1 MPSLRKRLQNLF
13 ATNVV
18 VRSYGKDRLKVVD
31 TNQLQSRGNLNQT
44 KVADRYTRMHGANKH
59 MVGGMGGYDSNYY
72 MHQNRMQLYADYEMM
87 DRDPIISAALDIYSD
102 ESTLANQFGDIL
114 TIKTSNSR
122 IQKILYNLF
131 YDILNIEFNLW
142 TWIRNMTKYGDFFL
156 KLDIANEIG
165 VINVRPFSSYEI
177 ERWEEYNE
185 ETGEYKIEF
194 KHVGNRQQGY
204 DVFEIA
210 HFRMLSD
217 SNFLPYGRSMLEGAR
232 KEFQKLMMMEDAML
246 IHRIMRAPEKRIFK
260 IDIGNIP
267 PNEVDAFM
275 EQIINKM
282 KKIPH
287 IDPQTGNYNLKFN
300 LNNMLE
306 DYYLPVRGGNSTT
319 SIDTLPGMTFTGMD
333 DINYIKDK
341 MVGALKVP
349 KAFLGYSE
357 AVEGKTTLAAMD
369 IRFART
375 IERIQKIVVS
385 ELYKIA
391 IVHLYTQGFEGE
403 DLIDFEL
410 ELTAPS
416 IIYDQ
421 QKVALMTEK
430 MTLATAMKDSKLV
443 SDKFI
448 YEYIFNMSEDQW
460 LQQRTDVV
468 EDLKLRFRQNQIEQE
483 GNDPAITGVS
493 FGTPHDLASI
503 HMSSDEVE
511 DKDKGGRP
519 KEGIKF
525 GQHKNEFG
533 WDPTG
538 KKTIDQAF
546 RPENQKT
553 TFQPDPRAADTIKPY
568 QRESHE
574 ILKHLKRKNNKT
586 PDILLESLKDKI
598 DPLSNDS
605 GTMLDENNILQD

>member
-1 MPSLRKRLQNLF
+1 MASLRKRLQNLF
-13 ATNVV
+13 STNVI
-18 VRSYGKDRLKVVD
+18 VRAYGKDKLRVVD
-31 TNQLQSRGNLNQT
+31 TNRLQSAGNLNQAKIT
-44 KVADRYTRMHGANKH
+44 DRYTRLHGANRH

-87 DRDPIISAALDIYSD
+87 DKDPIVSSALDIYSD
-102 ESTLANQFGDIL
+102 ESTLADQFGDVL
-114 TIKTSNSR
+114 TIKTNNTQ

-131 YDILNIEFNLW
+131 YDVLNIEFNLW

-156 KLDIANEIG
+156 KLDIAEEIG
-165 VINVRPFSSYEI
+165 ILNARPFSSYEV
-177 ERWEEYNE
+177 ERWEEYNDA
-185 ETGEYKIEF
+185 TGEYDIKF
-194 KHVGNRQQGY
+194 KHVSDQQQKY

-210 HFRMLSD
+210 HFRVLSD

-232 KEFQKLMMMEDAML
+232 KEFQKLMMLEDAML

-267 PNEVDAFM
+267 PNEVDSFM
-275 EQIINKM
+275 EGIINKM

-287 IDPQTGNYNLKFN
+287 VDSQTGNYNLKFN

-306 DYYLPVRGGNSTT
+306 DYYLPVRGGQSST
-319 SIDTLPGMTFTGMD
+319 SIDTLPGMTFTGIE
-333 DINYIKDK
+333 DIEYVKNK
-341 MVGALKVP
+341 MMAALKIP
-349 KAFLGYSE
+349 KPFLGYSE
-357 AVEGKTTLAAMD
+357 AVEGKTTLASMD

-375 IERIQKIVVS
+375 IERLQKIVCS
-385 ELYKIA
+385 ELTKIA
-391 IVHLYTQGFEGE
+391 IVHLYAQGFEGE
-403 DLIDFEL
+403 DLIGFEL

-430 MTLATAMKDSKLV
+430 MTLATAMKDSKLL
-443 SDKFI
+443 SDKYV
-448 YEYIFNMSEDQW
+448 YEFIFNMSEDEW
-460 LQQRTDVV
+460 LQQRTDIV

-483 GNDPAITGVS
+483 GNDPAITGES

-503 HMSSDEVE
+503 HMSSDDVE
-511 DKDKGGRP
+511 QKDKGGRP

-538 KKTIDQAF
+538 AKTLKQAF
-546 RPENQKT
+546 NPENQST
-553 TFQPDPRAADTIKPY
+553 AFQPNIPSQLSKPISA
-568 QRESHE
+568 ESHD
-574 ILKHLKRKNNKT
+574 ILKYLKGKKGIKIIT
-586 PDILLESLKDKI
+586 ESLKNKQQTI
-598 DPLSNDS
+598 ENNDI
-605 GTMLDENNILQD
+605 GTMLDENNIL

>member
-1 MPSLRKRLQNLF
+1 MASLRTRLRNLF
-13 ATNVV
+13 ATNVI
-18 VRSYGKDRLKVVD
+18 VRAYGKDKLRVID
-31 TNQLQSRGNLNQT
+31 TNKLQSVGNLNQS
-44 KVADRYTRMHGANKH
+44 KVADRYTRLHGANKH
-59 MVGGMGGYDSNYY
+59 RVGGLGGYDSNYY

-87 DRDPIISAALDIYSD
+87 DRDPIISSALDIYSD
-102 ESTLANQFGDIL
+102 ESTLADQFGEIL
-114 TIKTSNSR
+114 TIKCNNSQ

-156 KLDIANEIG
+156 KLDIAEGIG
-165 VINVRPFSSYEI
+165 IMNARPFSSYEI
-177 ERWEEYNE
+177 ERWEEFNE
-185 ETGEYKIEF
+185 VTGEYDIKF
-194 KHVGNRQQGY
+194 KHIADQQRGY

-319 SIDTLPGMTFTGMD
+319 QIDTLPGMTFTGMD
-333 DINYIKDK
+333 DIEYIKDK
-341 MVGALKVP
+341 MMAALKIP
-349 KAFLGYSE
+349 KPFLGYAE
-357 AVEGKTTLAAMD
+357 AVEGKTTLASMD

-375 IERIQKIVVS
+375 IERVQRIAIS
-385 ELYKIA
+385 ELTKIA
-391 IVHLYTQGFEGE
+391 IVHLYAQGYEGE
-403 DLIDFEL
+403 DLVNFEL

-443 SDKFI
+443 SDKYI
-448 YEYIFNMSEDQW
+448 YEFIFNMSEDEW
-460 LQQRTDVV
+460 LQQRNDVV

-483 GNDPAITGVS
+483 GNDPALTGIS
-493 FGTPHDLASI
+493 YGTPHDLASI
-503 HMSSDEVE
+503 HMSSDDVE
-511 DKDKGGRP
+511 KKDVGGRP
-519 KEGIKF
+519 KEGMKM

-538 KKTIDQAF
+538 NKELKQAF
-546 RPENQKT
+546 NPENQRT
-553 TFQPDPRAADTIKPY
+553 AFLPDMRASKSIGKPSISTETILRKMKYKGPKIISESMKAAKLRQDDQDT
-568 QRESHE
+568 
-574 ILKHLKRKNNKT
+574 
-586 PDILLESLKDKI
+586 
-598 DPLSNDS
+598 
-605 GTMLDENNILQD
+605 GTLLDENNIL

>member
-1 MPSLRKRLQNLF
+1 MASLRNRLRNLF

-18 VRSYGKDRLKVVD
+18 VRAYGKDKIRVVD
-31 TNQLQSRGNLNQT
+31 TNKLQSVGNLNQS
-44 KVADRYTRMHGANKH
+44 KIADRYTRLHGANKH
-59 MVGGMGGYDSNYY
+59 RVGGMGGYDSNYY

-87 DRDPIISAALDIYSD
+87 DRDPIISSALDIYSD
-102 ESTLANQFGDIL
+102 ESTLADQFGEIL
-114 TIKTSNSR
+114 TIKCNNTQ

-131 YDILNIEFNLW
+131 YDVLNIEFNLW

-156 KLDIANEIG
+156 KLDIAEEIG
-165 VINVRPFSSYEI
+165 VLNARPFSSYEI
-177 ERWEEYNE
+177 ERWEEFNE
-185 ETGEYKIEF
+185 VTGEYDIKF
-194 KHVGNRQQGY
+194 KHIADQQRTY

-319 SIDTLPGMTFTGMD
+319 TIDTLPGMTFTGMD
-333 DINYIKDK
+333 DIEYIKDK
-341 MVGALKVP
+341 MMAALRIP
-349 KAFLGYSE
+349 KPFLGYAE
-357 AVEGKTTLAAMD
+357 AVEGKTTLASMD

-375 IERIQKIVVS
+375 IERVQRIAIS
-385 ELYKIA
+385 ELTKIA
-391 IVHLYTQGFEGE
+391 IVHLYAQGYEGA
-403 DLIDFEL
+403 DLVNFEL

-443 SDKFI
+443 SDKYI
-448 YEYIFNMSEDQW
+448 YEYIFNMSEDEW
-460 LQQRTDVV
+460 LQQRNDVV

-483 GNDPAITGVS
+483 GNDPAVTGVS
-493 FGTPHDLASI
+493 YGTPHDLASI

-511 DKDKGGRP
+511 RKDVGGRP
-519 KEGIKF
+519 KEGIKS

-538 KKTIDQAF
+538 KKELKQAF
-546 RPENQKT
+546 DPENQRT
-553 TFQPDPRAADTIKPY
+553 AFLPDPRASKGLNKPSVATE
-568 QRESHE
+568 QL
-574 ILKHLKRKNNKT
+574 LKKLKLKGPK
-586 PDILLESLKDKI
+586 IILESLKDKKI
-598 DPLSNDS
+598 NNLNNDS
-605 GTMLDENNILQD
+605 GTMLDENNIL

>member
-1 MPSLRKRLQNLF
+1 MPTLRKRLQNLF
-13 ATNVV
+13 ATNVI
-18 VRSYGKDRLKVVD
+18 VRAYGKDRLKVVD
-31 TNQLQSRGNLNQT
+31 TNRLQSRGNLNQS
-44 KVADRYTRMHGANKH
+44 KVADRYTRLHGANKH
-59 MVGGMGGYDSNYY
+59 RVGGMGGYDSNYY

-87 DRDPIISAALDIYSD
+87 DRDPIISSALDIYSD
-102 ESTLANQFGDIL
+102 ESTLADQFGDIL
-114 TIKTSNSR
+114 TIKTSKTQ

-142 TWIRNMTKYGDFFL
+142 PWIRNMVKYGDFFL
-156 KLDIANEIG
+156 KLDIADEIG
-165 VINVRPFSSYEI
+165 IVNVRPFSSYEM
-177 ERWEEYNE
+177 ERWEEYDQA
-185 ETGEYKIEF
+185 TGEYKIQF
-194 KHVGNRQQGY
+194 KNIANQQETY

-217 SNFLPYGRSMLEGAR
+217 SNFLPYGKSMLEGAR
-232 KEFQKLMMMEDAML
+232 QEFQKLMMLEDAML

-267 PNEVDAFM
+267 PNEVDNFM
-275 EQIINKM
+275 EQIIMKM

-287 IDPQTGNYNLKFN
+287 VDPQTGNYNMKFN
-300 LNNMLE
+300 LANMLE
-306 DYYLPVRGGNSTT
+306 DYYLPVRGGQSST
-319 SIDTLPGMTFTGMD
+319 SIDTLPGMTFTGID
-333 DINYIKDK
+333 DINYIKHK
-341 MVGALKVP
+341 MMAALRIP
-349 KAFLGYSE
+349 KAFLGFEE
-357 AVEGKTTLAAMD
+357 AVEGKTTLASMD

-375 IERIQKIVVS
+375 IERIQKIAIS

-391 IVHLYTQGFEGE
+391 IVHLYAQGFEGE
-403 DLIDFEL
+403 DLIGFEL

-430 MTLATAMKDSKLV
+430 MTLATAMRDSKLV

-448 YEYIFNMSEDQW
+448 YEFIFNMSEDQW

-493 FGTPHDLASI
+493 FGTPHDLATV
-503 HMSSDEVE
+503 HMSSSEVE
-511 DKDKGGRP
+511 EKDQGGRP

-538 KKTIDQAF
+538 KKTMDQAF

-553 TFQPDPRAADTIKPY
+553 TFQPDPRAEKTVKTMAA
-568 QRESHE
+568 ESHS
-574 ILKHLKRKNNKT
+574 ILRHINKKT
-586 PDILLESLKDKI
+586 KSPSIISESLKTKLDRVT
-598 DPLSNDS
+598 DD
-605 GTMLDENNILQD
+605 GTMLDENNIL

>member
-1 MPSLRKRLQNLF
+1 MASLRKRLQNLF
-13 ATNVV
+13 SSNVI
-18 VRSYGKDRLKVVD
+18 VRAYGKDRLKIVD
-31 TNQLQSRGNLNQT
+31 TNRLQSSGNLGQS
-44 KVADRYTRMHGANKH
+44 KVADRYTRLHGTNRH

-87 DRDPIISAALDIYSD
+87 DKDPIINSALDIYSD
-102 ESTLANQFGDIL
+102 ESTLADQFGDIL
-114 TIKTSNSR
+114 TIRTNNTR

-142 TWIRNMTKYGDFFL
+142 SWIRNMTKYGDFFL
-156 KLDIANEIG
+156 KLDIAEEIG
-165 VINVRPFSSYEI
+165 IINARPFSSYEI

-185 ETGEYKIEF
+185 ETGEYEIRF
-194 KHVGNRQQGY
+194 KNVGSEQHRY

-267 PNEVDAFM
+267 PNEVDTFM
-275 EQIINKM
+275 ETIINKM

-287 IDPQTGNYNLKFN
+287 VDPNTGNYNLRFN

-306 DYYLPVRGGNSTT
+306 DYYLPVRGGQSTT
-319 SIDTLPGMTFTGMD
+319 SIDTLPGMTFTGLD
-333 DINYIKDK
+333 DIEYVKNK
-341 MVGALKVP
+341 MMAALKIP
-349 KAFLGYSE
+349 KPFLGYDE
-357 AVEGKTTLAAMD
+357 GVEGKTTLASMD

-375 IERIQKIVVS
+375 IERVQKIVVS
-385 ELYKIA
+385 ELAKIA
-391 IVHLYTQGFEGE
+391 IVHLYAQGFEGE
-403 DLIDFEL
+403 DLVGFEL

-443 SDKFI
+443 SDKYI
-448 YEYIFNMSEDQW
+448 YEFIFNMSEDQW
-460 LQQRTDVV
+460 LQERTNVV

-483 GNDPAITGVS
+483 GNDPAVTGIS
-493 FGTPHDLASI
+493 FGTPHDLATV
-503 HMSSDEVE
+503 HMSSKDVE
-511 DKDKGGRP
+511 EKDPGGRP

-525 GQHKNEFG
+525 GQHKNAFG
-533 WDPTG
+533 WDPVG
-538 KKTIDQAF
+538 SKQLKQDF
-546 RPENQKT
+546 NPENQRNA
-553 TFQPDPRAADTIKPY
+553 FQPNP
-568 QRESHE
+568 QRSARQSTAEN
-574 ILKHLKRKNNKT
+574 ILKNMKRKRVSIIT
-586 PDILLESLKDKI
+586 ESLKTTKP
-598 DPLSNDS
+598 DPDS
-605 GTMLDENNILQD
+605 GTMLDENNIL

>member
-1 MPSLRKRLQNLF
+1 MASLRKRLQNLF
-13 ATNVV
+13 ATNVI
-18 VRSYGKDRLKVVD
+18 VRAYGKDKLRVVD
-31 TNQLQSRGNLNQT
+31 TNRLQAIGNLNQT

-87 DRDPIISAALDIYSD
+87 DRDPIISSALDIYSD
-102 ESTLANQFGDIL
+102 ESTLADQFGDIL
-114 TIKTSNSR
+114 TIKTNKTQ

-156 KLDIANEIG
+156 KLDIADEIG
-165 VINVRPFSSYEI
+165 IVNARPFSSYEI
-177 ERWEEYNE
+177 ERWEEYDE
-185 ETGEYKIEF
+185 ATGEYKIKF
-194 KHVGNRQQGY
+194 KHVADSRK
-204 DVFEIA
+204 DFEVFEIA

-246 IHRIMRAPEKRIFK
+246 IHRIMRAPEKRVFK

-267 PNEVDAFM
+267 PNEVDSFM

-287 IDPQTGNYNLKFN
+287 IDQQTGQYNLKFN
-300 LNNMLE
+300 LMNMLE

-319 SIDTLPGMTFTGMD
+319 SIDTLPGMTWTGTED
-333 DINYIKDK
+333 LEYIKDK
-341 MVGALKVP
+341 MMAALKVP
-349 KAFLGYSE
+349 KPFLGYAE
-357 AVEGKTTLAAMD
+357 AVEGKTTLASMD

-375 IERIQKIVVS
+375 IERVQRIVMS
-385 ELYKIA
+385 ELTKIA
-391 IVHLYTQGFEGE
+391 IVHLYAQGYEGE
-403 DLIDFEL
+403 DLVGFEL

-443 SDKFI
+443 SDKYI
-448 YEYIFNMSEDQW
+448 YEFIFNMSEDEW
-460 LQQRTDVV
+460 LQQRNDVV

-483 GNDPAITGVS
+483 GNDPAVTGVS
-493 FGTPHDLASI
+493 FGTPHDLASM
-503 HMSSDEVE
+503 HMSSDDVE
-511 DKDKGGRP
+511 EKDLGGRP

-525 GQHKNEFG
+525 GQHKNAFG

-538 KKTIDQAF
+538 KKELDQAF
-546 RPENQKT
+546 NPENQKT
-553 TFQPDPRAADTIKPY
+553 TFFPDKRFDKAVRPVAS
-568 QRESHE
+568 ESHN
-574 ILKHLKRKNNKT
+574 ILRYLNKSKGPNIITETLKNKK
-586 PDILLESLKDKI
+586 KDL
-598 DPLSNDS
+598 DQ
-605 GTMLDENNILQD
+605 GTMLDEKNIL

>member
-13 ATNVV
+13 ATNVI
-18 VRSYGKDRLKVVD
+18 VRAYGKDRLKVVD
-31 TNQLQSRGNLNQT
+31 TNQLQSKGNLNQS
-44 KVADRYTRMHGANKH
+44 KIADRYTRLHGANKH
-59 MVGGMGGYDSNYY
+59 RVGGMGGYDSNYY

-102 ESTLANQFGDIL
+102 ESTLADQFGDVL
-114 TIKTSNSR
+114 TIKTSKTQ

-165 VINVRPFSSYEI
+165 IINVRPFSSYEI
-177 ERWEEYNE
+177 ERWEEYDE
-185 ETGEYKIEF
+185 VTGEYKIQF
-194 KHVGNRQQGY
+194 KHIGNQQQGY

-267 PNEVDAFM
+267 TNEVDSFM

-341 MVGALKVP
+341 MVGALKIP
-349 KAFLGYSE
+349 KAFLGYAE
-357 AVEGKTTLAAMD
+357 AVEGKTNLASMD

-421 QKVALMTEK
+421 QKVALMNEK
-430 MTLATAMKDSKLV
+430 IQLANTMKDSKLV
-443 SDKFI
+443 SDRYI
-448 YEYIFNMSEDQW
+448 YEYIFNMSEEQW
-460 LQQRTDVV
+460 LQERTDVI

-483 GNDPAITGVS
+483 GNDPAVTGVS
-493 FGTPHDLASI
+493 FGTPHDLATV
-503 HMSSDEVE
+503 HMSSSEVE
-511 DKDKGGRP
+511 EKIGRA
-519 KEGIKF
+519 
-525 GQHKNEFG
+525 HV
-533 WDPTG
+533 
-538 KKTIDQAF
+538 
-546 RPENQKT
+546 
-553 TFQPDPRAADTIKPY
+553 
-568 QRESHE
+568 
-574 ILKHLKRKNNKT
+574 
-586 PDILLESLKDKI
+586 
-598 DPLSNDS
+598 
-605 GTMLDENNILQD
+605 